1 MTKSVMTTR
10 RLALSIAGALAAG
23 LVLTAPTAD
32 RAAAKAVS
40 DRLKVACS
48 GDYKRFCNGYA
59 VGSSSLRSCMRAAG
73 KRLSEVCIRALVDE
87 GEVPRSVLSKMR

>member
-1 MTKSVMTTR
+1 MAAGV
-10 RLALSIAGALAAG
+10 LLAGA
-23 LVLTAPTAD
+23 TAD
-32 RAAAKAVS
+32 SAAAKAAVS

-48 GDYKRFCNGYA
+48 GDYKRFCNGYQ

-87 GEVPRSVLSKMR
+87 GEVPRSALNKLR